1 MGENIAYIRVSSTDQ
16 NMDRQMKILNKYN
29 IDKYYTEKISGK
41 DTNRPQLQEM
51 LKYIRKGDTVYVESL
66 SRLARNQKDLFNIID
81 TLNQK
86 EVEFVS
92 IKENI
97 DLGSAM
103 GKLMFS
109 FLAMMSEFERDL
121 IRERQ
126 AEGIAI
132 AKEKGKFKGKNYK
145 KINEDKFKEVVEKWE
160 AKEITAV
167 QAYTELDITKSKF
180 YRRYNRYKETGE
192 IN

>member
-1 MGENIAYIRVSSTDQ
+1 
-16 NMDRQMKILNKYN
+16 
-29 IDKYYTEKISGK
+29 
-41 DTNRPQLQEM
+41 M

-66 SRLARNQKDLFNIID
+66 SRLARNQKDLFNIMD
-81 TLNQK
+81 VLEQK

-92 IKENI
+92 VKENI
-97 DLGSAM
+97 DLGSTM

-109 FLAMMSEFERDL
+109 FLAMMSEFERDI

-132 AKEKGKFKGKNYK
+132 AKEKGRFKGRNYN
-145 KINEDKFKEVVEKWE
+145 KINEDKFKEIVGKWE

-180 YRRYNRYKETGE
+180 YRRYSRYKETGD

>member
-1 MGENIAYIRVSSTDQ
+1 MGENIAYVRVSSTDQ
-16 NMDRQMKILNKYN
+16 NMDRQLELLSKYN
-29 IDKYYTEKISGK
+29 IKTYYTEKISGK
-41 DTNRPQLQEM
+41 DTNRPQLQDM
-51 LKYIRKGDTVYVESL
+51 LKYIRKGDTLYVESL

-81 TLNQK
+81 VLEKK

-92 IKENI
+92 VKENI

-121 IRERQ
+121 IKERQ
-126 AEGIAI
+126 AEGIKI

-145 KINEDKFKEVVEKWE
+145 KINEDEFKEIIKKWE

-180 YRRYNRYKETGE
+180 YRRYKRFKESGK

>member
-1 MGENIAYIRVSSTDQ
+1 MGENIAYVRVSSTEQ
-16 NMDRQMKILNKYN
+16 NIDRQMEILSKYT
-29 IDKYYTEKISGK
+29 IDKFYTEKISGK
-41 DTNRPQLQEM
+41 DTNRLQLQEM
-51 LKYIRKGDTVYVESL
+51 LKYIRKGDTLYVESL

-81 TLNQK
+81 ELNQK

-97 DLGSAM
+97 DFGSAM

-109 FLAMMSEFERDL
+109 FLAMMSEFERDI

-132 AKEKGKFKGKNYK
+132 AKEKGKFKGRNYK
-145 KINEDKFKEVVEKWE
+145 KINEDKFKEVVKRWE
-160 AKEITAV
+160 TKEITAV
-167 QAYTELDITKSKF
+167 QAYTELDIKKSKF
-180 YRRYNRYKETGE
+180 YRRYKRYKETGE

>member
-1 MGENIAYIRVSSTDQ
+1 MNQS
-16 NMDRQMKILNKYN
+16 MDILSKYN
-29 IDKYYTEKISGK
+29 IGNYYAKKINGIHNYK
-41 DTNRPQLQEM
+41 KM
-51 LKYIRKGDTVYVESL
+51 LKYLKKGDTLYVESL

-81 TLNQK
+81 TLKQK

-97 DLGSAM
+97 DLGSVM

-126 AEGIAI
+126 AEGITI
-132 AKEKGKFKGKNYK
+132 AKEQGKFKGKNYK
-145 KINEDKFKEVVEKWE
+145 KINEDEFKEIIKKWE
-160 AKEITAV
+160 AKEITAI

-180 YRRYNRYKETGE
+180 YRRYKRYKETGKV
-192 IN
+192 N